1 MNLMEIIEQLKA
13 CNFECI
19 AGKLENNIA
28 FQELEKRAY
37 SELMMTPIP
46 QNAKIYTLAD
56 FDEKVKTGEIESE
69 TNESFGYYATSTH
82 FSYKRCVYLHPIESW
97 MTHVVWFE
105 ENNEGNKL

>member
-56 FDEKVKTGEIESE
+56 FNQKVEAGELEE
-69 TNESFGYYATSTH
+69 EMNKSFGYYATSTH
-82 FSYKRCVYLHPIESW
+82 YSFKRPVLAHPIESW
-97 MTHVVWFE
+97 MTHVAWFE
-105 ENNEGNKL
+105 DK